1 MKIKAFNLTIE
12 ISFLFLLLL
21 SFLFYINKKII
32 LISIVSSIIHEL
44 GHIFALTYFGKNIT
58 KIKIDAF
65 NFAITKNESI
75 INKNLE
81 NLLITISGPILNL
94 IVAIISYFFY
104 MKSNKY
110 SNTLYL
116 LSINN
121 FFMFILNICPVK
133 NLDGGN
139 LLYNFLLKKTDPGTA
154 SKMLDIFSFLF
165 IIPFAIFGF
174 ITLLKNKYNFSLL
187 ALCIYLLF
195 MLIFKRSGTL

>member
-12 ISFLFLLLL
+12 ISFLFLLFL

-32 LISIVSSIIHEL
+32 LISIISSIIHEL
-44 GHIFALTYFGKNIT
+44 GHIIPMIYFGKRIT
-58 KIKIDAF
+58 KIKIDAL
-65 NFAITKNESI
+65 NFTINKNENI
-75 INKNLE
+75 VNKNLE
-81 NLLITISGPILNL
+81 NLVITTSGPILNL
-94 IVAIISYFFY
+94 VVAIVTYFFY
-104 MKSNKY
+104 VKSIKY

-121 FFMFILNICPVK
+121 FFLFILNICPVK

-139 LLYNFLLKKTDPGTA
+139 LLYNFLLKMTDPGTA
-154 SKMLDIFSFLF
+154 SRMLDIFSFLF

-174 ITLLKNKYNFSLL
+174 IILLKNKYSFSLL

-195 MLIFKRSGTL
+195 MLIFKKNSIL

>member
-12 ISFLFLLLL
+12 ISFIILLIL
-21 SFLFYINKKII
+21 SFLLYINKKII
-32 LISIVSSIIHEL
+32 LISVVSSLIHES
-44 GHIFALTYFGKNIT
+44 GHILALICFGKNIT

-65 NFAITKNESI
+65 IFTITKNYTML
-75 INKNLE
+75 NKNLE

-94 IVAIISYFFY
+94 MVAIVAYFFY
-104 MKSNKY
+104 IKSNKC

-121 FFMFILNICPVK
+121 FFLFILNICPVK

-154 SKMLDIFSFLF
+154 SKILDIFSLLF
-165 IIPFAIFGF
+165 VIPFAIFGF
-174 ITLLKNKYNFSLL
+174 IISLKNKYNFSLL

-195 MLIFKRSGTL
+195 MLIFNKNSIL